1 MELWQRKDW
10 LSIEGERVCGSR
22 TVYVT
27 LPAQAMSVEMV
38 FRDIALVE
46 TGVASLQESQSLSG
60 ASTSDD
66 KRESVEHP
74 VSS

>member
-1 MELWQRKDW
+1 MRVADSIRDPPRSGDEHRDG
-10 LSIEGERVCGSR
+10 LSRYR
-22 TVYVT
+22 N
-27 LPAQAMSVEMV
+27 
-38 FRDIALVE
+38 RE

-74 VSS
+74 AQLMKMGQHKP